1 MIKLITTT
9 TMFFTLFFTS
19 IVLANNENKTTI
31 IEVSVNIFSL
41 NDGVSDKN
49 ISNILQQENMK
60 ASTVYFANA
69 GESSLI
75 DIGKSNAIKDDK
87 LTMDIKVN
95 DSATKYDI
103 NFQLENE
110 SDISMPGITSYNV
123 GDDLVF
129 TAKINDASKLI
140 KVMTKVVDENDAN
153 QLAMNILKIAR
164 KLHLKNTSQ
173 QYFEKDNFWKSDA
186 RRFRKM
192 SKNIIT
198 PQGHFFYLTNTD
210 QNRAIKGAI
219 EFNTPLD
226 LETKTTEYN
235 VGIRN
240 FGLKDDQLT
249 FVVLPGK
256 TVLIGRWFSSVNLS
270 IKEASFL
277 TNEEVENLK
286 AAAK

>member
-1 MIKLITTT
+1 MIKFMANSCMIFALA
-9 TMFFTLFFTS
+9 FSS
-19 IVLANNENKTTI
+19 IVCANNEVKQI
-31 IEVSVNIFSL
+31 KIEVSLNIFTL
-41 NDGVSDKN
+41 NEDASETTISD
-49 ISNILQQENMK
+49 ILQQQNIK
-60 ASTVYFANA
+60 DPSLYYAHA
-69 GESSLI
+69 GESALL
-75 DIGKSNAIKDDK
+75 DIRKNDHNKDDK
-87 LTMDIKVN
+87 FTINIKVN

-103 NFQLENE
+103 NFQLDND
-110 SDISMPGITSYNV
+110 SKTSIPGISSYSV

-129 TAKINDASKLI
+129 TAKINGASKLI

-153 QLAMNILKIAR
+153 QLAMNILNITR

-173 QYFEKDNFWKSDA
+173 QYFEEDNFWKSDA

-192 SKNIIT
+192 SKNITT

-219 EFNTPLD
+219 EFNTPLN

-270 IKEASFL
+270 IKAASFL
-277 TNEEVENLK
+277 SNEEVENLK